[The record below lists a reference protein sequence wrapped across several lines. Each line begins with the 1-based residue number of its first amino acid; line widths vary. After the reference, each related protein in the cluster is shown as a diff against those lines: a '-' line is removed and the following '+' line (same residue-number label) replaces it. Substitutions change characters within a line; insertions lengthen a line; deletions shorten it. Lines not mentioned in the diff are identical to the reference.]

1 MMFFLYTAIAAA
13 VFGVCVTRPGMRL
26 LTSVWPKFFY
36 RMDWIFM
43 LGLEEG
49 LYGYSEEFGGSDEDE
64 QALERSLL
72 YPLMKINF
80 GVALAMAWLS
90 SFFGA
95 STFAAICLAFV
106 GSNLSLGVGFGI
118 VVVAKIL
125 LIVRA
130 NEPPLSDAELRE
142 PLPYSFAD
150 RVYDFFAD
158 RWEGLTT
165 RAKNPQPVMDFFDGA
180 YDAVKAKVCR
190 RNR

>member
-1 MMFFLYTAIAAA
+1 MMFFVYTAIAAV

-26 LTSVWPKFFY
+26 LTSVWPKFFD

-49 LYGYSEEFGGSDEDE
+49 LYGYSEECGASDEDE

-72 YPLMKINF
+72 YPLMKVNC
-80 GVALAMAWLS
+80 GVALALSWLS
-90 SFFGA
+90 FFFGA

-106 GSNLSLGVGFGI
+106 GSLLSLGVGFGI
-118 VVVAKIL
+118 VVVG
-125 LIVRA
+125 RA
-130 NEPPLSDAELRE
+130 MIIARSKEPPLSYDEIHT

-165 RAKNPQPVMDFFDGA
+165 RAKNPQPVIDFFDGA
-180 YDAVKAKVCR
+180 YDTVKAKVFR
-190 RNR
+190 RRG